1 MDPLP
6 IIALVVISTLF
17 GFAWHNQPARAESS
31 GSGDASA
38 LNQAGHVNW
47 GMVAVWSFVFLSFAA
62 LLLAGCITWANAA
75 VRHQP
80 ARNAEKGSLASQAV
94 QSKLRRNL

>member
-31 GSGDASA
+31 VSGDASA
-38 LNQAGHVNW
+38 SSPIGHVNW
-47 GMVAVWSFVFLSFAA
+47 GMVLVWSLVFLSCAA
-62 LLLAGCITWANAA
+62 FFIAGYITWAKP
-75 VRHQP
+75 RGGWETLEQPPQP
-80 ARNAEKGSLASQAV
+80 ALAQNGLSTE
-94 QSKLRRNL
+94 R

>member
-31 GSGDASA
+31 VSGDASA
-38 LNQAGHVNW
+38 LTQAGHVNW

-62 LLLAGCITWANAA
+62 LLLAGCITWAKCRGAA
-75 VRHQP
+75 P
-80 ARNAEKGSLASQAV
+80 ASQEYGKGVADFT
-94 QSKLRRNL
+94 SSAIEFLE